1 MQPSCWHGSL
11 RARLRS
17 GERINAWLR
26 LSGECRKPVEGRYN
40 GNGLSM
46 KYYEEEGRKETV
58 FVLPV
63 CRECEKTI
71 EPGDNIYVRD
81 DRDSIICYECGQLEV

>member
-1 MQPSCWHGSL
+1 
-11 RARLRS
+11 
-17 GERINAWLR
+17 
-26 LSGECRKPVEGRYN
+26 
-40 GNGLSM
+40 M